1 MADSL
6 HQAMVAVQVGA
17 ISLRLD
23 RWVEQPIFTPPS
35 PFCLNLVYFAVCGQ
49 SPISFPSDVLKPH
62 DCYSTEETKGL
73 LSST

>member
-23 RWVEQPIFTPPS
+23 RWAEQPIHPS
-35 PFCLNLVYFAVCGQ
+35 PFCLNLVYFAVLR
-49 SPISFPSDVLKPH
+49 SIAHFLPL
-62 DCYSTEETKGL
+62 
-73 LSST
+73 